1 MDIEPAYQAALD
13 YLYRFVDFSRTH
25 QENLAPGN
33 FDLSRMRALMDS
45 LGNPDQ
51 RFKTIHVAGSKGKGS
66 VSAFCATVLQEA
78 GFKTGLYTSPHL
90 KDFEERIQI
99 NREKISREDFVQ
111 LVEEI
116 KPFVA
121 AMPWLTTFEISTSL
135 AFWYFSQQ
143 NIDIA
148 VIEVGLG
155 GRLDATNVITP
166 LVSVIT
172 SISRDHTR
180 VLGNTLSAIA
190 TDKGGIIKPGIPVVL
205 APQRPE
211 PRQRISEIAAERG
224 CELTQVGHDYKFRI
238 KSRSLDSQ
246 VFSIWR
252 ANDHKNNPLD
262 LEIQLL
268 GDHQVENAA
277 TAYVTLKTAKAL
289 GINISEETIHRG
301 LAKTF
306 WAARFEILQHNPPVI
321 IDAAHNPYSARAL
334 RSTLDQYYP
343 DKPMILITGMSADK
357 DIQGMLD
364 AWLPRTVHIIAT
376 QSGHPRA
383 IPPEELAELIRKM
396 TDVPV
401 TAQQTAAEALKSALE
416 IVRDDQLI
424 IATGSVF
431 EVASVRVAWMER
443 QKLEHNI

>member
-1 MDIEPAYQAALD
+1 MNIEPAYQAALD
-13 YLYRFVDFSRTH
+13 YLYSFVDFSRTH
-25 QENLAPGN
+25 QKNIPPENFNLN
-33 FDLSRMRALMDS
+33 RMRALINA

-51 RFKTIHVAGSKGKGS
+51 SYKTIHVAGTKGKGS

-99 NREKISREDFVQ
+99 NRRAITREELVN

-121 AMPWLTTFEISTSL
+121 AIPRLTTFEISTAL
-135 AFWYFSQQ
+135 AFWYFAR
-143 NIDIA
+143 NDVDIA

-155 GRLDATNVITP
+155 GRLDATNVIAP
-166 LVSVIT
+166 MVSVIT
-172 SISRDHTR
+172 SISRDHTGF
-180 VLGNTLSAIA
+180 LGNTLEEIA
-190 TDKGGIIKPGIPVVL
+190 FEKGGIIKPGIPVVV
-205 APQRPE
+205 APQRQT
-211 PRQRISEIAAERG
+211 PRRKLVEIAKERG
-224 CELTQVGHDYKFRI
+224 CYIKQVGIDYKYKI
-238 KSRSLDSQ
+238 ESRSLDQQ

-252 ANDHKNNPLD
+252 SADSNRNTTR
-262 LEIQLL
+262 LEIPLL

-277 TAYVTLKTAKAL
+277 TAYVILQTIKEA
-289 GINISEETIHRG
+289 GIDISEETIQQG
-301 LAKTF
+301 MAETS
-306 WAARFEILQHNPPVI
+306 WAGRFEILQSHPPVI

-334 RSTLDQYYP
+334 RSTLDKYYP

-357 DIQGMLD
+357 DIQGMLE
-364 AWLPRTVHIIAT
+364 AWLPRTAHIIT
-376 QSGHPRA
+376 TTSGHPRA
-383 IPPEELAELIRKM
+383 IPPEELADQIRKL

-401 TAQQTAAEALKSALE
+401 TAEQTAARSLQSALE

-443 QKLEHNI
+443 QKTEQNT